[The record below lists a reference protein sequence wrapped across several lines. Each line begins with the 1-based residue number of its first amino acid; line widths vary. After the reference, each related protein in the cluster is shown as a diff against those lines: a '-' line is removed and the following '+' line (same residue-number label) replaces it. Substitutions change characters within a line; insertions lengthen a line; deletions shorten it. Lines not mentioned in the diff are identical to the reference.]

1 MECFAMIWIMAAL
14 WLFFI
19 GVLFFLIK
27 KHKIIL
33 NKEKIKLNKK
43 FQKEEERLVKNYE
56 ELEAKLAAR
65 AKGIQDNYAEKEKWL
80 KWDLDKLKNDK
91 ETLDRH
97 ICELKYFGQRQVD
110 EKIKDYEQLR
120 LTQINHSLELEE
132 KRKQELLQR
141 QLDDF
146 IASAAETKKSVNEEI
161 EELRSLLEDYKSKR
175 DLINQAIV
183 HEKEIHE
190 QQDFYRI
197 VLNESD
203 KEDIQLLNT
212 IEMRLHSREALY
224 KLIYDVFYKKPLNDM
239 INRVLQGKEFCGI
252 YRITNLKTNE
262 AYIGKSTNIKTRWQ
276 NHCKT
281 AIGLDGMARTK
292 IHSAMKEYGIDNFS
306 FEVLEKCTKENYS
319 EREKYWINFYETN
332 VYGYNIQK

>member
-1 MECFAMIWIMAAL
+1 MIWIMATL
-14 WLFFI
+14 WLILI
-19 GVLFFLIK
+19 GILFFLIK
-27 KHKIIL
+27 KHKVIL
-33 NKEKIKLNKK
+33 NREKIKLNKK

-80 KWDLDKLKNDK
+80 KWDLDKLKKDK
-91 ETLDRH
+91 ETLDKH
-97 ICELKYFGQRQVD
+97 ICELKDFGQRQVD

>member
-1 MECFAMIWIMAAL
+1 MMWIMAAL
-14 WLFFI
+14 WLILI
-19 GVLFFLIK
+19 GILFFLIK
-27 KHKIIL
+27 KHRIIL

-43 FQKEEERLVKNYE
+43 FQKEEERLIKDYE

-97 ICELKYFGQRQVD
+97 ICELKDFGQRQVD

-175 DLINQAIV
+175 DLINQAII
-183 HEKEIHE
+183 HEKEIRE

>member
-1 MECFAMIWIMAAL
+1 MMWIMAAL
-14 WLFFI
+14 WLILI
-19 GVLFFLIK
+19 GILFFLIK
-27 KHKIIL
+27 KHRIIL

-43 FQKEEERLVKNYE
+43 FQKEEERLIKDYE

-97 ICELKYFGQRQVD
+97 ICELKDFGQRQVD

-161 EELRSLLEDYKSKR
+161 EALRSLLEDYKSKR

>member
-1 MECFAMIWIMAAL
+1 MMWIMAAL
-14 WLFFI
+14 WLILI
-19 GVLFFLIK
+19 GILFFLIK
-27 KHKIIL
+27 KHRIIL

-43 FQKEEERLVKNYE
+43 FQKEEERLIKDYE

-80 KWDLDKLKNDK
+80 KWDLNKLKNDK

-97 ICELKYFGQRQVD
+97 ICELKDFGQRQVD

-146 IASAAETKKSVNEEI
+146 IASATETKKSVNDEI

-281 AIGLDGMARTK
+281 AIGLDGIARTK

>member
-1 MECFAMIWIMAAL
+1 MMWIMAAL
-14 WLFFI
+14 WLILI
-19 GVLFFLIK
+19 GILFFLIK
-27 KHKIIL
+27 KHRIIL

-43 FQKEEERLVKNYE
+43 FQKEEERLIKDYE

-97 ICELKYFGQRQVD
+97 ICELKDFGQRQVD

-224 KLIYDVFYKKPLNDM
+224 KLIYDVFYKKPLDDM
-239 INRVLQGKEFCGI
+239 LNRVLGGKEFCGI

-262 AYIGKSTNIKTRWQ
+262 SYIGKSTNIKNRFKQ
-276 NHCKT
+276 HIRT
-281 AIGLDGMARTK
+281 AIGLDGVARTK
-292 IHSAMKEYGIDNFS
+292 IHGAMKEYGIDNFS

>member
-1 MECFAMIWIMAAL
+1 MMWIMAAL
-14 WLFFI
+14 WLILI
-19 GVLFFLIK
+19 GILFFLIK
-27 KHKIIL
+27 KHRIIL

-97 ICELKYFGQRQVD
+97 ICELKNFGQRQVD

>member
-1 MECFAMIWIMAAL
+1 MMWIMAAL
-14 WLFFI
+14 WLILI
-19 GVLFFLIK
+19 GILFFLIK
-27 KHKIIL
+27 KHRIIL

-43 FQKEEERLVKNYE
+43 FQKEEERLIKDYE

-97 ICELKYFGQRQVD
+97 ICELKDFGQRQVD

-161 EELRSLLEDYKSKR
+161 EELKLLLEDYKSKR

-306 FEVLEKCTKENYS
+306 FEVLEKCTKETYS

>member
-1 MECFAMIWIMAAL
+1 MMWIMAAL
-14 WLFFI
+14 WLILI
-19 GVLFFLIK
+19 GILFFLIK
-27 KHKIIL
+27 KHRIIL

-97 ICELKYFGQRQVD
+97 ICELKDFGQRQVD

-146 IASAAETKKSVNEEI
+146 IASAAETKKSVNDEI

-262 AYIGKSTNIKTRWQ
+262 SYIGKSTNIKTRWQ

>member
-1 MECFAMIWIMAAL
+1 MIWIMAAL
-14 WLFFI
+14 WLILI
-19 GVLFFLIK
+19 GILFFLIK
-27 KHKIIL
+27 KHKVIL
-33 NKEKIKLNKK
+33 NREKIKLNKK
-43 FQKEEERLVKNYE
+43 FQKEEERLIKDYE

-97 ICELKYFGQRQVD
+97 ICELKDFGQRQVD

>member
-1 MECFAMIWIMAAL
+1 MMWIMAAL
-14 WLFFI
+14 WLILI
-19 GVLFFLIK
+19 GILFFLIK
-27 KHKIIL
+27 KHRIIL

-43 FQKEEERLVKNYE
+43 FQKEEERLIKDYE

-65 AKGIQDNYAEKEKWL
+65 AKGIQDNYVEKEKWL
-80 KWDLDKLKNDK
+80 KWDLNKLKNDK

-97 ICELKYFGQRQVD
+97 ICELKDFGQRQVD

-132 KRKQELLQR
+132 QRKRELLQR

-161 EELRSLLEDYKSKR
+161 EELKSLLEDYKSKR

>member
-1 MECFAMIWIMAAL
+1 MMWIMAAL
-14 WLFFI
+14 WLILI
-19 GVLFFLIK
+19 GILFFLIK
-27 KHKIIL
+27 KHRIIL

-43 FQKEEERLVKNYE
+43 FQKEEERLIKENE

-97 ICELKYFGQRQVD
+97 ICELKDFGQRQVD

-146 IASAAETKKSVNEEI
+146 IASAAETKKSVNDEI
-161 EELRSLLEDYKSKR
+161 EELKLLLEDYKSKR

>member
-1 MECFAMIWIMAAL
+1 MMWIMAAL
-14 WLFFI
+14 WLILI
-19 GVLFFLIK
+19 GILFFLIK
-27 KHKIIL
+27 KHRIIL

-43 FQKEEERLVKNYE
+43 FQKEEERLIKDYE

-80 KWDLDKLKNDK
+80 KWDLNKLKNDK

-97 ICELKYFGQRQVD
+97 ICELKDFGQRQVD

-146 IASAAETKKSVNEEI
+146 IASAAETKKSVNDEI
-161 EELRSLLEDYKSKR
+161 EELKLLLEDYKSKR

-197 VLNESD
+197 VLNEFD

>member
-1 MECFAMIWIMAAL
+1 MFWVMATL
-14 WLFFI
+14 WLIFVGI
-19 GVLFFLIK
+19 LIFLIK
-27 KHKIIL
+27 KHRIIL

-43 FQKEEERLVKNYE
+43 FQKEEERLIKDYE

-97 ICELKYFGQRQVD
+97 ICELKDFGQRQVD

-146 IASAAETKKSVNEEI
+146 IASAAETKKSVNDEI
-161 EELRSLLEDYKSKR
+161 EELKLLLEDYKSKR

>member
-1 MECFAMIWIMAAL
+1 MMWIMAAL
-14 WLFFI
+14 WLILI
-19 GVLFFLIK
+19 GILFFLIK
-27 KHKIIL
+27 KHRIIL

-97 ICELKYFGQRQVD
+97 ICELKDFGQRQVD

-146 IASAAETKKSVNEEI
+146 IASAAETKKSVNDEI

>member
-1 MECFAMIWIMAAL
+1 MFWVMATL
-14 WLFFI
+14 WLIFVGI
-19 GVLFFLIK
+19 LIFLIK
-27 KHKIIL
+27 KHRIIL

-43 FQKEEERLVKNYE
+43 FQKEEERLIKDYE

-65 AKGIQDNYAEKEKWL
+65 AKEIQDNYAEKEKWL

-97 ICELKYFGQRQVD
+97 ICELKDFGQRQVD

-146 IASAAETKKSVNEEI
+146 ITSAAETKKSVNDEI
-161 EELRSLLEDYKSKR
+161 EELKLLLEDYKSKR

-224 KLIYDVFYKKPLNDM
+224 KLIYDIFYKKPLNDM

>member
-1 MECFAMIWIMAAL
+1 MMWIMATL
-14 WLFFI
+14 WLI
-19 GVLFFLIK
+19 LISILFFLIK
-27 KHKIIL
+27 KHRIIL
-33 NKEKIKLNKK
+33 NREKIKLNKK
-43 FQKEEERLVKNYE
+43 FQKEEERLRKDYE
-56 ELEAKLAAR
+56 ELEAELAAR
-65 AKGIQDNYAEKEKWL
+65 AKGMQDNYAKEEKWL
-80 KWDLDKLKNDK
+80 KGDLDKLKNDK
-91 ETLDRH
+91 ETLDKH
-97 ICELKYFGQRQVD
+97 ICELKDFGQRQVD

-132 KRKQELLQR
+132 KRKQELLQQ

-146 IASAAETKKSVNEEI
+146 ITSAAETKKSVNEEI
-161 EELRSLLEDYKSKR
+161 EELKLLLKEYKSKR

-306 FEVLEKCTKENYS
+306 FEVLEKCTKETYS

>member
-1 MECFAMIWIMAAL
+1 MIWIMAAL
-14 WLFFI
+14 WLILI
-19 GVLFFLIK
+19 GILFFLIK
-27 KHKIIL
+27 KHKVIL
-33 NKEKIKLNKK
+33 NREKIKLNKK
-43 FQKEEERLVKNYE
+43 FQKEEERLIKDYE

-65 AKGIQDNYAEKEKWL
+65 AKGIQDNYAEKERWL
-80 KWDLDKLKNDK
+80 KWDLDKLKKDK
-91 ETLDRH
+91 ETLDKH
-97 ICELKYFGQRQVD
+97 ICELKDFGQRQVD

-203 KEDIQLLNT
+203 TFIANSSSNVINDSSSSFFTLQLLS
-212 IEMRLHSREALY
+212 IISL
-224 KLIYDVFYKKPLNDM
+224 
-239 INRVLQGKEFCGI
+239 
-252 YRITNLKTNE
+252 
-262 AYIGKSTNIKTRWQ
+262 
-276 NHCKT
+276 
-281 AIGLDGMARTK
+281 
-292 IHSAMKEYGIDNFS
+292 
-306 FEVLEKCTKENYS
+306 
-319 EREKYWINFYETN
+319 
-332 VYGYNIQK
+332 

>member
-1 MECFAMIWIMAAL
+1 MMWIMAAL
-14 WLFFI
+14 WLILI
-19 GVLFFLIK
+19 GILFFLIK
-27 KHKIIL
+27 KHRIIL
-33 NKEKIKLNKK
+33 NREKIKLNKK
-43 FQKEEERLVKNYE
+43 FQKEEERLIKDYE

-97 ICELKYFGQRQVD
+97 ICELKDFGQRQVD

-146 IASAAETKKSVNEEI
+146 IASAAETKKSVNDEI
-161 EELRSLLEDYKSKR
+161 EELKLLLEDYKSKR

-183 HEKEIHE
+183 HEKEIRE

-224 KLIYDVFYKKPLNDM
+224 KLIYDIFYKKPLNDM

>member
-1 MECFAMIWIMAAL
+1 MMWIMAAL
-14 WLFFI
+14 WLILI
-19 GVLFFLIK
+19 GILFFLIK
-27 KHKIIL
+27 KHRIIL

-43 FQKEEERLVKNYE
+43 FQKEEERLIKDYE

-97 ICELKYFGQRQVD
+97 ICELKDFGQRQVD

-212 IEMRLHSREALY
+212 IEMRLHSRESLY

>member
-1 MECFAMIWIMAAL
+1 MMWIMAAL
-14 WLFFI
+14 WLILI
-19 GVLFFLIK
+19 GILFFLIK
-27 KHKIIL
+27 KHRIIL

-43 FQKEEERLVKNYE
+43 FQKEEERLIKDYE

-97 ICELKYFGQRQVD
+97 ICELKDFGQRQVD

-132 KRKQELLQR
+132 QRKRELLQR

>member
-1 MECFAMIWIMAAL
+1 MMWIMAAL
-14 WLFFI
+14 WLILI
-19 GVLFFLIK
+19 GILFFLIK
-27 KHKIIL
+27 KHRIIL

-80 KWDLDKLKNDK
+80 KWDLNKLKNDK

-97 ICELKYFGQRQVD
+97 ICELKDFGQRQVD

-146 IASAAETKKSVNEEI
+146 IASAAETKKSVNDEI
-161 EELRSLLEDYKSKR
+161 EELKLLLEDYKSKR

>member
-1 MECFAMIWIMAAL
+1 MMWIMAAL
-14 WLFFI
+14 WLILI
-19 GVLFFLIK
+19 GILFFLIK
-27 KHKIIL
+27 KHRIIL

-65 AKGIQDNYAEKEKWL
+65 AKGIQDNYTEKEKWL

-97 ICELKYFGQRQVD
+97 ICELKDFGQRQVD
-110 EKIKDYEQLR
+110 EKIKDYEQIR

-197 VLNESD
+197 VLSESD
-203 KEDIQLLNT
+203 KEDIQILNT

-224 KLIYDVFYKKPLNDM
+224 KLIYDVFYKKPLDDM
-239 INRVLQGKEFCGI
+239 LNRVLEGKEFCGI

-262 AYIGKSTNIKTRWQ
+262 SYIGKSTNIKNRFKQ
-276 NHCKT
+276 HIRT
-281 AIGLDGMARTK
+281 AIGLDGVARTK

>member
-1 MECFAMIWIMAAL
+1 MIWIMAAL
-14 WLFFI
+14 WLFFVGI
-19 GVLFFLIK
+19 LIFLIK

-33 NKEKIKLNKK
+33 NREKIKLNKK
-43 FQKEEERLVKNYE
+43 FQKEEERLIKDYE

-65 AKGIQDNYAEKEKWL
+65 AKGIQHNYAEEEKWL

-91 ETLDRH
+91 ETLDKH
-97 ICELKYFGQRQVD
+97 ISELKDFGQRQVD
-110 EKIKDYEQLR
+110 EKIEDYEQLR

-161 EELRSLLEDYKSKR
+161 EELKLLLEDYKSKR

-183 HEKEIHE
+183 HEKEIRE
-190 QQDFYRI
+190 QQNFYRI

-224 KLIYDVFYKKPLNDM
+224 KLIYDIFYKKPLNDM

-306 FEVLEKCTKENYS
+306 FEVLEKCTKEIYS

>member
-1 MECFAMIWIMAAL
+1 MMWIMAAL
-14 WLFFI
+14 WLILI
-19 GVLFFLIK
+19 GILFFLIK
-27 KHKIIL
+27 KHRIIL

-97 ICELKYFGQRQVD
+97 ICELKDFGQRQVD

-203 KEDIQLLNT
+203 KEDIQILNT

-224 KLIYDVFYKKPLNDM
+224 KLIYDVFYKKPLDDM
-239 INRVLQGKEFCGI
+239 LNRVLEGKEFCGI

-262 AYIGKSTNIKTRWQ
+262 SYIGKSTNIKNRFKQ
-276 NHCKT
+276 HIRT

>member
-1 MECFAMIWIMAAL
+1 MMWIMAAL
-14 WLFFI
+14 WLILI
-19 GVLFFLIK
+19 GILFFLIK
-27 KHKIIL
+27 KHRIIL

-43 FQKEEERLVKNYE
+43 FQKEEERLIKDYE

-97 ICELKYFGQRQVD
+97 ICELKDFGQRQVD

-141 QLDDF
+141 QLDNF
-146 IASAAETKKSVNEEI
+146 IASAAETKKSVNDEI
-161 EELRSLLEDYKSKR
+161 EELKLLLEDYKSKR

>member
-1 MECFAMIWIMAAL
+1 MMWIMAAL
-14 WLFFI
+14 WLILI
-19 GVLFFLIK
+19 GILFFLIK
-27 KHKIIL
+27 KHRIIL

-97 ICELKYFGQRQVD
+97 ICELKDFGQRQVD

-146 IASAAETKKSVNEEI
+146 IASAAETKKSVNDEI
-161 EELRSLLEDYKSKR
+161 EELKLLLEDYKSKR

-224 KLIYDVFYKKPLNDM
+224 KLIYDVFYKKPLDDM
-239 INRVLQGKEFCGI
+239 LNRVLEGKEFCGI

-262 AYIGKSTNIKTRWQ
+262 SYIGKSTNIKNRFKQ
-276 NHCKT
+276 HIRT
-281 AIGLDGMARTK
+281 AIGLDGVARTK

-306 FEVLEKCTKENYS
+306 FEVLEKCTKETYS

>member
-1 MECFAMIWIMAAL
+1 MMWIMAAL
-14 WLFFI
+14 WLILI
-19 GVLFFLIK
+19 GILFFLIK
-27 KHKIIL
+27 KHRIIL
-33 NKEKIKLNKK
+33 NREKIKLNKK

-97 ICELKYFGQRQVD
+97 ICELKDFGQRQVD

-161 EELRSLLEDYKSKR
+161 EGLKLLLEDYKSKR
-175 DLINQAIV
+175 DLINQSIV
-183 HEKEIHE
+183 HEKEIRE

-197 VLNESD
+197 VLSESD

-224 KLIYDVFYKKPLNDM
+224 KLIYDIFYKKPLNDM

>member
-1 MECFAMIWIMAAL
+1 MIWIMATL
-14 WLFFI
+14 WLFFVGI
-19 GVLFFLIK
+19 LIFLIK
-27 KHKIIL
+27 KHKLIL
-33 NKEKIKLNKK
+33 NREKIKLNKK
-43 FQKEEERLVKNYE
+43 FQKEEERLIKDYE

-65 AKGIQDNYAEKEKWL
+65 AKGIQNNYAEEEKWL

-97 ICELKYFGQRQVD
+97 ISELKDFGQRQID

-120 LTQINHSLELEE
+120 LIQINHSLELEE

-161 EELRSLLEDYKSKR
+161 EELKLLLEDYKSKR

-183 HEKEIHE
+183 HEKEIRE
-190 QQDFYRI
+190 QQNFYRI

-224 KLIYDVFYKKPLNDM
+224 KLIYDIFYKKPLNDM

-306 FEVLEKCTKENYS
+306 FEVLEKCTKEIYS

>member
-1 MECFAMIWIMAAL
+1 MMWIMAAL
-14 WLFFI
+14 WLILI
-19 GVLFFLIK
+19 GILFFLIK
-27 KHKIIL
+27 KHRIIL

-43 FQKEEERLVKNYE
+43 FQKEEERLIKDYE

-65 AKGIQDNYAEKEKWL
+65 AKEIQDNYTEKEKWL

-97 ICELKYFGQRQVD
+97 ISELKDFGQRQVD

>member
-1 MECFAMIWIMAAL
+1 MMWIMAAL
-14 WLFFI
+14 WLILI
-19 GVLFFLIK
+19 GILFFLIK
-27 KHKIIL
+27 KHRIIL

-43 FQKEEERLVKNYE
+43 FQKEEERLIKDYE

-80 KWDLDKLKNDK
+80 KWDLNKLKNDK

-97 ICELKYFGQRQVD
+97 ICELKDFGQRQVD

-197 VLNESD
+197 VLNEFD

>member
-1 MECFAMIWIMAAL
+1 MMWIMAAL
-14 WLFFI
+14 WLILI
-19 GVLFFLIK
+19 GILFFLIK
-27 KHKIIL
+27 KHKVIL
-33 NKEKIKLNKK
+33 NREKIKLNKK
-43 FQKEEERLVKNYE
+43 FQKEEERLIKDYE

-91 ETLDRH
+91 EILDRH
-97 ICELKYFGQRQVD
+97 ICELKDFGQRQVD

-146 IASAAETKKSVNEEI
+146 IASAAETKKLVNNEI

>member
-1 MECFAMIWIMAAL
+1 MIWVMAAL

-19 GVLFFLIK
+19 GILIFLII

-33 NKEKIKLNKK
+33 NREKIKLNKK
-43 FQKEEERLVKNYE
+43 FQKEEERLIKNYE

-65 AKGIQDNYAEKEKWL
+65 AKGIRDNYAEKEKWL

-91 ETLDRH
+91 ETLDKH
-97 ICELKYFGQRQVD
+97 ISELKDFGQRQAD

-146 IASAAETKKSVNEEI
+146 IASAAETKKSINEEI
-161 EELRSLLEDYKSKR
+161 EGLRLLLEDYKSKR

-183 HEKEIHE
+183 HEREIHE

-224 KLIYDVFYKKPLNDM
+224 KLLYDVFYKKPLNDM

-306 FEVLEKCTKENYS
+306 FEVLEKCTKEIYS

>member
-1 MECFAMIWIMAAL
+1 MMWIMAAL
-14 WLFFI
+14 WLILI
-19 GVLFFLIK
+19 GILFFLIK
-27 KHKIIL
+27 KHRIIL

-43 FQKEEERLVKNYE
+43 FQKEEERLIKDYE

-97 ICELKYFGQRQVD
+97 ICELKDFGQRQVD

-146 IASAAETKKSVNEEI
+146 IASAAETKKSVNDEI

-319 EREKYWINFYETN
+319 EQEKYWINFYETN

>member
-1 MECFAMIWIMAAL
+1 MMWIMAAL
-14 WLFFI
+14 WLILI
-19 GVLFFLIK
+19 GILFFLIK
-27 KHKIIL
+27 KHRIIL

-97 ICELKYFGQRQVD
+97 ICELKDFGQRQVD

-146 IASAAETKKSVNEEI
+146 IASAAETKKSVNDEI
-161 EELRSLLEDYKSKR
+161 EELKLLLEDYKSKR

-224 KLIYDVFYKKPLNDM
+224 KLIYDIFYKKPLNDM

-306 FEVLEKCTKENYS
+306 FEVLEKCTKETYS

>member
-1 MECFAMIWIMAAL
+1 MMWIMAAL
-14 WLFFI
+14 WLILI
-19 GVLFFLIK
+19 GILFFLIK
-27 KHKIIL
+27 KHRIIL
-33 NKEKIKLNKK
+33 NREKIKLNKK
-43 FQKEEERLVKNYE
+43 FQKEEERLIKDYE

-80 KWDLDKLKNDK
+80 KWDLDKLKKDK
-91 ETLDRH
+91 ETLDKH
-97 ICELKYFGQRQVD
+97 ICELKDFGQRQVD

-175 DLINQAIV
+175 DLINKAII

-224 KLIYDVFYKKPLNDM
+224 KLIYDVFYKKPLDDM
-239 INRVLQGKEFCGI
+239 LNRVLGGKEFCGI

-262 AYIGKSTNIKTRWQ
+262 SYIGKSTNIKNRFKQ
-276 NHCKT
+276 HIRT
-281 AIGLDGMARTK
+281 AIGLDGVARTK
-292 IHSAMKEYGIDNFS
+292 IHGAMKEYGIDNFS

>member
-1 MECFAMIWIMAAL
+1 MMWIMAAL
-14 WLFFI
+14 WLILI
-19 GVLFFLIK
+19 GILFFLIK
-27 KHKIIL
+27 KHRIIL

-91 ETLDRH
+91 ETLDRY
-97 ICELKYFGQRQVD
+97 ICELKDFGQRQVD

-161 EELRSLLEDYKSKR
+161 EELRFLLEDYKSKR

-183 HEKEIHE
+183 HEKEIRE

-224 KLIYDVFYKKPLNDM
+224 KLIYDVFYKKPLDDM
-239 INRVLQGKEFCGI
+239 LNRVLEGKEFCGI

-262 AYIGKSTNIKTRWQ
+262 SYIGKSTNIKNRFKQ
-276 NHCKT
+276 HIRT
-281 AIGLDGMARTK
+281 AIGLDGVARTK

-306 FEVLEKCTKENYS
+306 FEVLEKCTKETYS

>member
-1 MECFAMIWIMAAL
+1 MMWIMAAL
-14 WLFFI
+14 WLILI
-19 GVLFFLIK
+19 GILFFLIK
-27 KHKIIL
+27 KHRIIL

-97 ICELKYFGQRQVD
+97 ISELKDFGQRQVD

>member
-1 MECFAMIWIMAAL
+1 MMWIMAAL
-14 WLFFI
+14 WLILI
-19 GVLFFLIK
+19 GILFFLIK
-27 KHKIIL
+27 KHRIIL

-43 FQKEEERLVKNYE
+43 FQKEEERLIKDYE

-97 ICELKYFGQRQVD
+97 ICELKDFGQRQVD

-146 IASAAETKKSVNEEI
+146 IASAAETKKSVNDEI
-161 EELRSLLEDYKSKR
+161 EELKLLLEDYKSKR

-190 QQDFYRI
+190 QQNFYRI

>member
-1 MECFAMIWIMAAL
+1 MMWIMAAL
-14 WLFFI
+14 WLILI
-19 GVLFFLIK
+19 GILFFLIK
-27 KHKIIL
+27 KHKLIL
-33 NKEKIKLNKK
+33 NREKIKLNKK

-97 ICELKYFGQRQVD
+97 ICELKDFGQRQVD

>member
-1 MECFAMIWIMAAL
+1 MMWIMAAL
-14 WLFFI
+14 WLILI
-19 GVLFFLIK
+19 GILFFLIK
-27 KHKIIL
+27 KHRIIL

-43 FQKEEERLVKNYE
+43 FQKEEERLIKDYE

-97 ICELKYFGQRQVD
+97 ICELKDFGQRQVD

-281 AIGLDGMARTK
+281 AIGLDGIARTK